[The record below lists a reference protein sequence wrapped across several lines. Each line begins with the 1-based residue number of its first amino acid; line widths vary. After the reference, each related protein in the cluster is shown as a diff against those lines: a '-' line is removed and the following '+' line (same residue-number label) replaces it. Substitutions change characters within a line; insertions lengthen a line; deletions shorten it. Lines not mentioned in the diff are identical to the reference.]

1 MMKKIRKFLSNKIF
15 INILVFL
22 GLAALLGFIM
32 TDNKYLLLC
41 IYLSFAGAICGSF
54 IKVIDKIR

>member
-1 MMKKIRKFLSNKIF
+1 MKKKIRKFLSNKIF
-15 INILVFL
+15 IHILVFF

-41 IYLSFAGAICGSF
+41 IYLSFGGAICGSF